1 MTLKM
6 NMRAVVSAMVIVM
19 GFMLI
24 MAVVSQ
30 AQIIAD
36 ECFQMCVRKCEDT
49 TPYTVCLK
57 QCSNQQCPPPPA
69 RLI

>member
-24 MAVVSQ
+24 MAAVSQ
-30 AQIIAD
+30 AQIAD